1 MTEKGKYRV
10 CGALAGTVNGLF
22 GGGGGIPLAF
32 LLRSWAKLSDK
43 TALAT
48 CVAVIFPFCLVS
60 VLVYAF
66 RGALPLGEALPYLV
80 GGLAGGWIGGRL
92 FKDVPNTWLKRIFA
106 LFLLYGAVRYS
117 VTGWLF
123 PALCGLLT
131 GILSSWGVGGG
142 TLLLLCMTLFFGVEQ
157 RTAQAINLLYFLPT
171 AGISLFAHRK
181 NGYLDKAVLRA
192 AIPTGTLCALA
203 AAFLTTMVDSSVF
216 RKPFGLFLLY
226 AGLSILFEKK
236 KNSKK
241 ETP

>member
-1 MTEKGKYRV
+1 M
-10 CGALAGTVNGLF
+10 
-22 GGGGGIPLAF
+22 
-32 LLRSWAKLSDK
+32 D
-43 TALAT
+43 
-48 CVAVIFPFCLVS
+48 
-60 VLVYAF
+60 
-66 RGALPLGEALPYLV
+66 
-80 GGLAGGWIGGRL
+80 
-92 FKDVPNTWLKRIFA
+92 
-106 LFLLYGAVRYS
+106 
-117 VTGWLF
+117 WLF

-181 NGYLDKAVLRA
+181 NGYLDKAVLCA

-241 ETP
+241 LLIRTGRIHSLAILMSTLLVFIKIVYYNFY

>member
-1 MTEKGKYRV
+1 MT
-10 CGALAGTVNGLF
+10 
-22 GGGGGIPLAF
+22 
-32 LLRSWAKLSDK
+32 D
-43 TALAT
+43 
-48 CVAVIFPFCLVS
+48 
-60 VLVYAF
+60 
-66 RGALPLGEALPYLV
+66 
-80 GGLAGGWIGGRL
+80 
-92 FKDVPNTWLKRIFA
+92 
-106 LFLLYGAVRYS
+106 
-117 VTGWLF
+117 WLF

-236 KNSKK
+236 ENNQFVGIAKHLCGVATDYAIRCILNSIHS
-241 ETP
+241 EQEVNGLEVFSY

>member
-1 MTEKGKYRV
+1 MLDAEKTREASPLDGVSAETENSKDESESRRGPLVTRRNF
-10 CGALAGTVNGLF
+10 LA
-22 GGGGGIPLAF
+22 A
-32 LLRSWAKLSDK
+32 
-43 TALAT
+43 
-48 CVAVIFPFCLVS
+48 C
-60 VLVYAF
+60 
-66 RGALPLGEALPYLV
+66 
-80 GGLAGGWIGGRL
+80 LAGGAALIMWPRL
-92 FKDVPNTWLKRIFA
+92 
-106 LFLLYGAVRYS
+106 
-117 VTGWLF
+117 
-123 PALCGLLT
+123 
-131 GILSSWGVGGG
+131 SWGVGGG

-181 NGYLDKAVLRA
+181 NGYLDKAVLCA

-236 KNSKK
+236 KNNKK

>member
-1 MTEKGKYRV
+1 MT
-10 CGALAGTVNGLF
+10 
-22 GGGGGIPLAF
+22 
-32 LLRSWAKLSDK
+32 D
-43 TALAT
+43 
-48 CVAVIFPFCLVS
+48 
-60 VLVYAF
+60 
-66 RGALPLGEALPYLV
+66 
-80 GGLAGGWIGGRL
+80 
-92 FKDVPNTWLKRIFA
+92 
-106 LFLLYGAVRYS
+106 
-117 VTGWLF
+117 WLF

-157 RTAQAINLLYFLPT
+157 RT
-171 AGISLFAHRK
+171 
-181 NGYLDKAVLRA
+181 AVLRA

-236 KNSKK
+236 ENSKK

>member
-43 TALAT
+43 MALAT

-66 RGALPLGEALPYLV
+66 RARRGAPLPCRRACRRMDRRQALQGRAEHMAQAHFRAVSALWRGE
-80 GGLAGGWIGGRL
+80 
-92 FKDVPNTWLKRIFA
+92 VP
-106 LFLLYGAVRYS
+106 S
-117 VTGWLF
+117 VTDWLF

-181 NGYLDKAVLRA
+181 NGYLNKAVLRA

>member
-1 MTEKGKYRV
+1 MT
-10 CGALAGTVNGLF
+10 
-22 GGGGGIPLAF
+22 
-32 LLRSWAKLSDK
+32 D
-43 TALAT
+43 
-48 CVAVIFPFCLVS
+48 
-60 VLVYAF
+60 
-66 RGALPLGEALPYLV
+66 
-80 GGLAGGWIGGRL
+80 
-92 FKDVPNTWLKRIFA
+92 
-106 LFLLYGAVRYS
+106 
-117 VTGWLF
+117 WLF

-181 NGYLDKAVLRA
+181 NGYLDKAVLCA

-236 KNSKK
+236 ENNQFVGIAKHLCGVATDYAIRCILNSIHS
-241 ETP
+241 EQEVNGLEVFSY